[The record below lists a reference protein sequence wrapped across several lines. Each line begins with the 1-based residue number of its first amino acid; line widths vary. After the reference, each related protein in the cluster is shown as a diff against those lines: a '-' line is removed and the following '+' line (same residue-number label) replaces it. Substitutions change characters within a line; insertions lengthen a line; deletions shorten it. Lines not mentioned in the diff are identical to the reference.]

1 MEQTERHRLPHRRPV
16 VTRKLTAFGKTLIAS
31 AGFDVE
37 TGKVMEVFFA
47 GGKEG
52 TNVDTIMADV
62 AVVISVALQHG
73 VPVEALAKSI
83 ARVPAGTIAPKDIDH
98 APTETENASPVGDV
112 LDWIIGLDA
121 EYAGIK
127 PATTAAE

>member
-1 MEQTERHRLPHRRPV
+1 MTNTRRRIANRRPI
-16 VTRKLTAFGKTLIAS
+16 VTRKLTAFGKTLIVS

-37 TGKVMEVFFA
+37 TGRVMEVFFA

-52 TNVDTIMADV
+52 ANVDTIMADV

-73 VPVEALAKSI
+73 VPAQALAKSI

-112 LDWIIGLDA
+112 LDWIISLDA
-121 EYAGIK
+121 EHAGG
-127 PATTAAE
+127 AETTTAAE